1 MSWLSVTKIIWLLVI
16 ACVSVLGALTAAEY
30 QGDVWIYMVF
40 TVLSSAV
47 LFFGFGPKAI
57 FFDAFIGVLVWIG
70 FWLKFSVQTAFF
82 EGRFNIPVG
91 AFDGSPHSLDQAL
104 LTICCALAAILVAR
118 FIRQY
123 FFSYPGSLPDIAYTG
138 LYFFYRRYRSFV
150 IVAFIL
156 AILAVCISNA
166 WFGFYQRGLVSR
178 VILPFGLNG
187 VYAWLLMFGLASV
200 SAVVLRFEFELN
212 RDRYWIAISIGLLE
226 TALSNIS
233 LWSRGMIL
241 NGSSLLY
248 GAVAQFRRKEPR
260 LRVGLTTFVIVA
272 FLFFFAV
279 SVVTVN
285 YLRAQT
291 FYGGYSPAERKEA
304 VVEQTS
310 VLFLD
315 RWVGIEGLM
324 SVVGA
329 PDKSWSVF
337 QEALV
342 ERFDKDSNAFYD
354 KNFIESP
361 YDNSRDDGLHFVSL
375 PGYIAFLYYPGSL
388 LFLFCAVFTFS
399 IVAVLFEY
407 FVYRLGGKNLVLCAL
422 IAQVIAFRYTSFG
435 YVPVQS
441 YMLFGSIILNVLILF
456 LFDRVLRHVYR
467 F

>member
-1 MSWLSVTKIIWLLVI
+1 MSWLSVIKIIWLFVI

-30 QGDVWIYMVF
+30 KGDVCIYMVF
-40 TVLSSAV
+40 TVLSLAV

-104 LTICCALAAILVAR
+104 LTICCTLAAILVAR

-138 LYFFYRRYRSFV
+138 LYAFYRRYRSFV

-166 WFGFYQRGLVSR
+166 RFGFYQRGLVSR
-178 VILPFGLNG
+178 VILPFGLNS

-212 RDRYWIAISIGLLE
+212 RDRYWIAITIGLLE

-241 NGSSLLY
+241 NGSSLLD
-248 GAVAQFRRKEPR
+248 GAVAQFHRKEPR

-291 FYGGYSPAERKEA
+291 FYGGYSQRERKEA

-315 RWVGIEGLM
+315 RWVGIERLM

-329 PDKSWSVF
+329 PDKSRSVF

-342 ERFDKDSNAFYD
+342 ERFDKGSNSFYD
-354 KNFIESP
+354 KSFIESP
-361 YDNSRDDGLHFVSL
+361 CDNSS
-375 PGYIAFLYYPGSL
+375 
-388 LFLFCAVFTFS
+388 
-399 IVAVLFEY
+399 
-407 FVYRLGGKNLVLCAL
+407 
-422 IAQVIAFRYTSFG
+422 
-435 YVPVQS
+435 
-441 YMLFGSIILNVLILF
+441 
-456 LFDRVLRHVYR
+456 
-467 F
+467 

>member
-1 MSWLSVTKIIWLLVI
+1 MRWDNVVRLMWLLVI
-16 ACVSVLGALTAAEY
+16 FGISVVGSLAAAAY
-30 QGDVWIYMVF
+30 QGNVWVYIVF
-40 TVLSSAV
+40 TALSSAV
-47 LFFGFGPKAI
+47 LFFGFGRKAI

-104 LTICCALAAILVAR
+104 LVTCCALAAVLVAR
-118 FIRQY
+118 FIRQF
-123 FFSYPGSLPDIAYTG
+123 FFSYPNSLPDVVYTG
-138 LYFFYRRYRSFV
+138 LYAFYRRYRAFV
-150 IVAFIL
+150 LVAFIL
-156 AILAVCISNA
+156 AVLAVCISNA
-166 WFGFYQRGLVSR
+166 WFGIYQRGLASR
-178 VILPFGLNG
+178 VNLPLGLNG
-187 VYAWLLMFGLASV
+187 VYAWLLMFGMASV

-212 RDRYWIAISIGLLE
+212 RDRYWIAITIGLLE
-226 TALSNIS
+226 TALSNVS

-248 GAVAQFRRKEPR
+248 GAVAQFRRREPQ

-272 FLFFFAV
+272 FLFFFAA

-291 FYGGYSPAERKEA
+291 FYEGYSQAERKEA

-337 QEALV
+337 REALA
-342 ERFDKDSNAFYD
+342 ERFDENSNAFYD
-354 KNFIESP
+354 NNFIVSP
-361 YDNSRDDGLHFVSL
+361 YDNSRDDSLHFVSL

-388 LFLFCAVFTFS
+388 LFLFCAVFAFS
-399 IVAVLFEY
+399 IVAALFEY
-407 FVYRLGGKNLVLCAL
+407 FVYRLGGKNLVFCAL

-435 YVPVQS
+435 YVPLQS
-441 YMLFGSIILNVLILF
+441 YMLFGSIVLNVLILF
-456 LFDRVLRHVYR
+456 LFDRILRFFYKI
-467 F
+467 